1 MRFKLECSEQDG
13 EELCSSREE
22 SEQNDI
28 PELNTS
34 PINTGKAAVPEETQY
49 PASISID
56 VLLKAGQLIKPE
68 RKNQVSLSLE
78 RFNIKEQ
85 EWVSVEKSL
94 DLLVET
100 ESFSSGGFRNAFLG
114 VCKDEQ
120 KWVIKKYND
129 KAVET
134 ITETLKSSVE
144 DHTRK
149 QIQMHC
155 AARHLT
161 NVFSTKAPKA
171 FGECFKFNRA
181 YYTVYQGQPAT
192 VEEFVEGTFRKYVNN
207 NGKVCKLPEGCSADI
222 KTIFEKAECLV
233 HFSYVQSSEKLM
245 LLDLQGAD
253 HQLYDPE
260 IATTELHSQNAEA
273 YFCCGN
279 LSFISIDEFNEKHKC
294 NKFCEMIDTIHDAI
308 TPASL

>member
-56 VLLKAGQLIKPE
+56 VLLKAGQLIKPK

-114 VCKDEQ
+114 VCQ
-120 KWVIKKYND
+120 
-129 KAVET
+129 
-134 ITETLKSSVE
+134 
-144 DHTRK
+144 
-149 QIQMHC
+149 
-155 AARHLT
+155 
-161 NVFSTKAPKA
+161 
-171 FGECFKFNRA
+171 
-181 YYTVYQGQPAT
+181 
-192 VEEFVEGTFRKYVNN
+192 
-207 NGKVCKLPEGCSADI
+207 
-222 KTIFEKAECLV
+222 
-233 HFSYVQSSEKLM
+233 
-245 LLDLQGAD
+245 
-253 HQLYDPE
+253 
-260 IATTELHSQNAEA
+260 
-273 YFCCGN
+273 
-279 LSFISIDEFNEKHKC
+279 
-294 NKFCEMIDTIHDAI
+294 
-308 TPASL
+308 

>member
-56 VLLKAGQLIKPE
+56 VLLKAGQLIKPK

-155 AARHLT
+155 AARYLT
-161 NVFSTKAPKA
+161 NIFSTKATVNVSSSTVHTA
-171 FGECFKFNRA
+171 Q
-181 YYTVYQGQPAT
+181 YTKDSQQQS
-192 VEEFVEGTFRKYVNN
+192 NN
-207 NGKVCKLPEGCSADI
+207 SLKGHLRSMSI
-222 KTIFEKAECLV
+222 TMEKCANNLRV
-233 HFSYVQSSEKLM
+233 AVLTSRPFLRR
-245 LLDLQGAD
+245 L
-253 HQLYDPE
+253 
-260 IATTELHSQNAEA
+260 NA
-273 YFCCGN
+273 
-279 LSFISIDEFNEKHKC
+279 
-294 NKFCEMIDTIHDAI
+294 
-308 TPASL
+308 

>member
-1 MRFKLECSEQDG
+1 MRTKYL
-13 EELCSSREE
+13 ELCSSREE

-56 VLLKAGQLIKPE
+56 VLLKAGQLIKPK